1 MRSGLF
7 IALGNKMYQGSDTVE
22 GIKKSTKGIPHS
34 NQFEMETWLDVLLNE
49 ACPNQ
54 TVQID
59 SLRLNRKK
67 EMSRMS
73 VTRSALSDIFLKM
86 QVNSDKVTCTP
97 LKQYN
102 EFL

>member
-1 MRSGLF
+1 MKRGTF

-22 GIKKSTKGIPHS
+22 GIKKSTKGIPHV
-34 NQFEMETWLDVLLNE
+34 NQFEMETWLDVLMNE
-49 ACPNQ
+49 TCPNK
-54 TVQID
+54 TVQIN